1 MLRCSLLCNVPSAD
15 PDIQNRASTI
25 EIALQHST
33 PKFNVLKS
41 NFNVQKRNF
50 NVRKTN
56 LNVRKSNFRV
66 RKVNFRVR
74 KTNFTLGSKL
84 PALGNAKMIEFY
96 DSNGTDLGIA
106 NKN

>member
-1 MLRCSLLCNVPSAD
+1 M
-15 PDIQNRASTI
+15 
-25 EIALQHST
+25 
-33 PKFNVLKS
+33 
-41 NFNVQKRNF
+41 
-50 NVRKTN
+50 RKTN

-74 KTNFTLGSKL
+74 KTNFTLGNEL
-84 PALGNAKMIEFY
+84 PALGSAKISELY